1 MASPDPTEIASLEPA
16 AVYARLEQAD
26 EREFAALIDDP
37 ASHEAV
43 VDALARH
50 MAGTFRSDRA
60 GDLDAVIHVKLWDK
74 PGGGYDHLELVI
86 GGGACVLADEP
97 TRDPDLTL
105 KVRPIDLRGILT
117 GATGP
122 RRLAMR
128 GKLRV
133 LGDLK
138 LGMRLPELFAFDA

>member
-74 PGGGYDHLELVI
+74 PGG
-86 GGGACVLADEP
+86 ACMLADEP